1 MKKKRPGTDH
11 IVKRNYLHHLL
22 PVAVW
27 LVAVVAVV
35 WLFYQRKQ
43 QFQVVG
49 VARQQVRQVAASCP
63 GRIKDVRVQL
73 FDRVAEGQV
82 VAVVD
87 TVLDNDNEEETL
99 QAQLG
104 SISAEIERLAAE
116 LVPTQDDLEADR
128 ADRQANRISDLRR
141 FSVDVENI
149 RLRILELSAQL
160 AGDRIT
166 LQDLASEVKVA
177 EELVEKDAVAP
188 LELERA
194 KARYE
199 TLAEAIEENEQLLE
213 QARANL
219 AKSQERLEAYT
230 SHESYHPSI
239 ESALEVIRKGI
250 AVQES
255 RMKEVTAQLEARD
268 QRHALE
274 LVSPVEGVVSQ
285 VWKSAGEVVV
295 AGDPIVTIAKVKSA
309 EVIGYASQA
318 QAGMIHEDMPV
329 EIVKMTEPMQ
339 VASSTVTY
347 VGPIMEQMPAQLW
360 PNPNVPQWGRP
371 FKVELPAEMAV
382 IPGEMVGI
390 RGL

>member
-1 MKKKRPGTDH
+1 MKKKRPGTEH

-22 PVAVW
+22 PVGVW
-27 LVAVVAVV
+27 LVAVVVV
-35 WLFYQRKQ
+35 IWLFYHRGQ
-43 QFQVVG
+43 QFQVIG
-49 VARQQVRQVAASCP
+49 VAQQQVRQVAASCP
-63 GRIKDVRVQL
+63 GRIKDVPVQL
-73 FDRVAEGQV
+73 FDRVAAGQV
-82 VAVVD
+82 VAIVD
-87 TVLDNDNEEETL
+87 TVLDNDQEEGTL

-141 FSVDVENI
+141 FSADVENM

-160 AGDRIT
+160 AGDRIE

-177 EELVEKDAVAP
+177 EDLVQKDAVAP

-199 TLAEAIEENEQLLE
+199 TLAEAIEENEQLLD

-230 SHESYHPSI
+230 SHESYNPSI

-255 RMKEVTAQLEARD
+255 RMKEVSAQLEAR
-268 QRHALE
+268 QRRRALE
-274 LVSPVEGVVSQ
+274 LVSPVDGVVSQ
-285 VWKSAGEVVV
+285 VWKAAGEVVV
-295 AGDPIVTIAKVKSA
+295 AGDPIVTIAKARPA

-318 QAGMIHEDMPV
+318 QAGLIREDMPV

-360 PNPNVPQWGRP
+360 SNPNVPQWGRP
-371 FKVELPAEMAV
+371 FKVELPPEMAV
-382 IPGEMVGI
+382 IPGETVGI

>member
-11 IVKRNYLHHLL
+11 IAKRNYLHHLL
-22 PVAVW
+22 PVGVW
-27 LVAVVAVV
+27 LVAVVAVI

-49 VARQQVRQVAASCP
+49 VAQQQVRQVAANCP
-63 GRIKDVRVQL
+63 GRIKDVPVQL
-73 FDRVAEGQV
+73 FDRVAAGEV

-87 TVLDNDNEEETL
+87 TVLDDDQEEATL

-104 SISAEIERLAAE
+104 SLSAEVERLAAE

-141 FSVDVENI
+141 FSLDVENT
-149 RLRILELSAQL
+149 RLRVLELKAQL
-160 AGDRIT
+160 ADDQIE
-166 LQDLASEVKVA
+166 LHSLEAEVKSA
-177 EELVEKDAVAP
+177 EDLVQKEALAP

-194 KARYE
+194 KAQYE
-199 TLAEAIEENEQLLE
+199 TMATAIAENQQLLKQTE
-213 QARANL
+213 DSL
-219 AKSQERLEAYT
+219 AASQERLEAYT
-230 SHESYHPSI
+230 SHESYNPSI

-255 RMKEVTAQLEARD
+255 RMNEITAQLEARKK
-268 QRHALE
+268 RRALE
-274 LVSPVEGVVSQ
+274 LVSPVDGVVSQ
-285 VWKSAGEVVV
+285 VWKAAGEVVV
-295 AGDPIVTIAKVKSA
+295 AGDPIVTIAKVRSA
-309 EVIGYASQA
+309 EVIGYANQA
-318 QAGMIHEDMPV
+318 LAGVIHENMPV
-329 EIVKMTEPMQ
+329 EIVKITEPMQ
-339 VASSTVTY
+339 VASTTVTF
-347 VGPIMEQMPAQLW
+347 VGPVMEQMPARLW

-371 FKVELPAEMAV
+371 FKVELPSDMAV